1 MLPFRESSAIKETH
15 MVNFATGFALLQA
28 TDAAAPNASGQM
40 ISTLFTFGL
49 IFVIF
54 YFLIIRPQSKKQKET
69 KKMIEAVKKGDKI
82 VTIGGIHGSVY
93 TVKERT
99 VIVKVDDET
108 KMEFSKS
115 AISAVEPKGGEEKP
129 EPASADKDKVADKTS
144 EEKK

>member
-1 MLPFRESSAIKETH
+1 MD
-15 MVNFATGFALLQA
+15 NFATGFALLQA
-28 TDAAAPNASGQM
+28 ADAAAPNATGQM
-40 ISTLFTFGL
+40 VSTLFTFGL

-82 VTIGGIHGSVY
+82 VTIGGIHGTVY

-115 AISAVEPKGGEEKP
+115 AISAVEPKGGEEKT
-129 EPASADKDKVADKTS
+129 EPAAVDKDKAADKAS